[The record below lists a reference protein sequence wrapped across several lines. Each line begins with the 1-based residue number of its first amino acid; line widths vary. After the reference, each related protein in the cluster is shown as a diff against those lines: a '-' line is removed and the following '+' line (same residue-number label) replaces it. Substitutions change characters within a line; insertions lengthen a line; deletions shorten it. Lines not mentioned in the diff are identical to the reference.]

1 VLLAPHV
8 AGPHGDSAGFHA
20 LARVSILRRS
30 GYVRQPR
37 TLLLVIGVLSG
48 CSHPPPHHPGEEQLT
63 AVEFEGN
70 KQLGKNTLLTGL
82 ALHRTLQRGGAPDP
96 YLVQIDEDRI
106 RGEYLRKGYLDIDV
120 RSRVERKGEYAK
132 VIYTVEEGER
142 ANTRIAITG
151 LPPEV
156 KPADVRAMLPLQDG
170 KPFDYEAYDLAKPKL
185 LGVVQDAGY
194 ARARLEASVIADRAD
209 HKAVVELEYTPG
221 PKCRFG
227 EVKITGAKGDLAS
240 SVRDRI
246 TFKPGQQYSTQAITQ
261 TQRNLY
267 GFGRFSTVR
276 VTPDQGGGE
285 VVGVEVAVA
294 EGAPHELKLGGGFGI
309 DPTSYEVRGRV
320 GYSVA
325 GWPFPLDTTTL
336 DLRPA
341 YAYIREDGSYEP
353 RVRALAK
360 IERLDLFWAYTKAEV
375 GAGYNYLTLEA
386 FTSYGP
392 LARLGFE
399 TPLGSNKLK
408 LRVGW
413 NFEQLG
419 FRRISD
425 LVDADLQHRL
435 GIDRSARIG
444 NYKES
449 VIIDLRDHPLEPR
462 LGAYGELHTTE
473 GTVAAGS
480 AYNYFGVVSDA
491 RGYVPL
497 YDGAV
502 LAAHARYGAVWGDVP
517 VTERFFAGGAVSQR
531 GFGERRLSPSVTGM
545 SMMTGTTLTVPYGGA
560 GLIDTSVEARVP
572 ITKIRTFPVG
582 VAVFV
587 DGADVTE
594 TPGELNPSRLHW
606 AAGGG
611 LRVQTPVGPARI
623 DVGYRLNRKGPMD
636 PDPGSS
642 FAYHLTIGEAF

>member
-1 VLLAPHV
+1 MV
-8 AGPHGDSAGFHA
+8 
-20 LARVSILRRS
+20 
-30 GYVRQPR
+30 
-37 TLLLVIGVLSG
+37 
-48 CSHPPPHHPGEEQLT
+48 
-63 AVEFEGN
+63 FEGN
-70 KQLGKNTLLTGL
+70 KQISQGDLLTGL
-82 ALHRTLQRGGAPDP
+82 ALHRTLQRGGAADP
-96 YLVQIDEDRI
+96 YLVQIDADRI

-120 RSRVERKGEYAK
+120 RSRVERQGEYAK

-142 ANTRIAITG
+142 ANTRVAITG

-156 KPADVRAMLPLQDG
+156 KPTDVRTMLPLEDG
-170 KPFDYEAYDLAKPKL
+170 KPFDYESYDLAKPTL

-194 ARARLEASVIADRAD
+194 ARARLDASVIADRAG
-209 HKAVVELEYTPG
+209 HQAVVELAYTPG

-227 EVKITGAKGDLAS
+227 EIKITGAKGDLES

-246 TFKPGQQYSTQAITQ
+246 TFQPGQVYSTQAITQ

-276 VTPDQGGGE
+276 VTPDQGAGD

-294 EGAPHELKLGGGFGI
+294 EGAPHELRLGGGFGI

-320 GYSVA
+320 GYTIA
-325 GWPFPLDTTTL
+325 GWPFPLDTATL

-341 YAYIREDGSYEP
+341 YAYIRGDGSYEP
-353 RVRALAK
+353 RVRALAR

-375 GAGYNYLTLEA
+375 AAGYNYLTLEA

-399 TPLGSNKLK
+399 TPVGTDKLK

-413 NFEQLG
+413 EFQQLG
-419 FRRISD
+419 FRRIND
-425 LVDADLQHRL
+425 LIGDELQHRL

-444 NYKES
+444 NYRES
-449 VIIDLRDHPLEPR
+449 VILDLRDHPLEPR
-462 LGAYGELHTTE
+462 LGAYGELHVTE

-480 AYNYFGVVSDA
+480 AYNYVGLLSDA
-491 RGYVPL
+491 RGYLPL
-497 YDGAV
+497 PLLRGAV
-502 LAAHARYGAVWGDVP
+502 LAARARYGAVWGDVP

-545 SMMTGTTLTVPYGGA
+545 SKLAGTTLTVPYGGA

-572 ITKIRTFPVG
+572 ITKIRTLPVG
-582 VAVFV
+582 VAVFL

-594 TPGELNPSRLHW
+594 TPGALKPLDLHW

-611 LRVQTPVGPARI
+611 LRVMTPIGPARF
-623 DVGYRLNRKGPMD
+623 DVGYRLNRKGGPMD
-636 PDPGSS
+636 PDPNSS